1 MGARSFFL
9 VTFSNIAGYF
19 GNVNS
24 FWKNFLRF
32 PKNFFPRQTKQIF
45 ISLLPPVGEFSRSQR
60 VALAIALPL

>member
-1 MGARSFFL
+1 MGARRFSF

-24 FWKNFLRF
+24 FWKNFF
-32 PKNFFPRQTKQIF
+32 EISEKFFPTADKTNIYS
-45 ISLLPPVGEFSRSQR
+45 SLGRYE